1 MTPTLSG
8 RIQSKLFLLLIIAPI
23 WTLVITVV
31 LVPLVRGSGAE
42 MAPTYGVVLWNAI
55 QVLLITAAVG
65 ILWEL
70 LWHALQQRRWEKDWP
85 LLYGLLQYIPEGILV
100 WVLVNPELLG
110 LTTAGGVPTAAF
122 LVHFITTVLVTFLWI
137 NGPHRIF
144 FIRWRFEGGR
154 FV

>member
-1 MTPTLSG
+1 MTPTLNG
-8 RIQSKLFLLLIIAPI
+8 RIQSKLFLLLIIAPL
-23 WTLVITVV
+23 WTLVVTPL
-31 LVPLVRGSGAE
+31 LVPLVDGSDAS
-42 MAPTYGVVLWNAI
+42 MTASYGVVLVNAL
-55 QVLLITAAVG
+55 QVLGWVAAVG

-85 LLYGLLQYIPEGILV
+85 ILYGMLQYVPEGIVAFLI
-100 WVLVNPELLG
+100 VNPAFGG

-122 LVHFITTVLVTFLWI
+122 LVHFITTVLVTWTWI

-144 FIRWRFEGGR
+144 FLRWRFEGGR